1 MILGI
6 GNDIVDMRRLQAS
19 WDRRGQRFLDRIY
32 TPDEQAFANA
42 RAHPLHVFAKLYA
55 VKEAAVKAL
64 GTGFTCGVG
73 WRSVELVRR
82 KVGAVAS
89 MKQAA
94 VVAALPKTRSG
105 KTLRNAIRS
114 IADNEAY
121 KLPGTIEDASVI
133 GGIEQ
138 AVESIGLGVARG
150 R

>member
-82 KVGAVAS
+82 KGQKPTLAFHGAGAARLAAMTPPGYVAGWDVS
-89 MKQAA
+89 SSDEPPYATA
-94 VVAALPKTRSG
+94 VVILHAVRVGEQVAPPAPGPYSAATK
-105 KTLRNAIRS
+105 
-114 IADNEAY
+114 
-121 KLPGTIEDASVI
+121 
-133 GGIEQ
+133 
-138 AVESIGLGVARG
+138 
-150 R
+150 